1 MVLRSMVPALEIAML
16 SLSVA
21 DERLSLALP
30 RASAPCRRVQ
40 IAAPERGKDYQRL
53 LEEIRRVEGEPVLDP
68 PWQFKAVVG
77 FGAAILAFGL
87 GSAAL
92 AVSHL
97 LMPGH

>member
-1 MVLRSMVPALEIAML
+1 MVPRNMVPALEIAML

-30 RASAPCRRVQ
+30 RASASCRRAQ
-40 IAAPERGKDYQRL
+40 IAAPEHGEDYQRL

-77 FGAAILAFGL
+77 FGALILALGA

-92 AVSHL
+92 AVAHL
-97 LMPGH
+97 LMPAL